1 MNFLG
6 AATYCHPS
14 FRPLHVSGKTGS
26 VYLPPLPKRRLHRLL
41 LNSFAPETPSM
52 RRPGALTK
60 PAILGRF
67 PDVESRNAERRR
79 DS

>member
-26 VYLPPLPKRRLHRLL
+26 VYLPPLPKRRPTVFF
-41 LNSFAPETPSM
+41 STPS
-52 RRPGALTK
+52 RPKLPQCAG
-60 PAILGRF
+60 PAR
-67 PDVESRNAERRR
+67 
-79 DS
+79 